1 MDITW
6 LVIGGRNLSWRAGA
20 ETMPESSEPLLQ
32 VQSLVKHFDVVER
45 GIIGRKKI
53 GEVHA
58 VDNVNFDLKRGET
71 LGLVGESGC
80 GKTTT
85 GKVLLYLET
94 PTAGSVIFHG
104 MNVFDAFGKGGK
116 HADAKKLRRAMQMV
130 FQNPYTSLDPRMTIY
145 DILSEPFIIHRN
157 IPKSE
162 WKERVYELLRMV
174 NLEEYHAERY
184 PHEFSGGQRQRIA
197 IARALAVDPEFIV
210 CDEPVS
216 SLDVSIRAQILNLL
230 VDLQAKKRFSY
241 LYISHDLSSVRQ
253 ISHRVAVMYLGE
265 IVELAETNSL
275 YDKPLH
281 PYTQALISAVP
292 VPDIKHK
299 TTRII
304 LPGEVPSPVNPPK
317 ACRFH
322 PRCPYAT
329 DICREVA
336 PKLEDKLIAN
346 HYVAC
351 HHADK
356 FV

>member
-1 MDITW
+1 M
-6 LVIGGRNLSWRAGA
+6 RAEA
-20 ETMPESSEPLLQ
+20 EMQTAESTKTILE
-32 VQSLVKHFDVVER
+32 VDSLVKHFDVLER
-45 GIIGRKKI
+45 GILRKKRI

-58 VDNVNFDLKRGET
+58 VDNLSFRISRGET

-85 GKVLLYLET
+85 GKVVLYLER
-94 PTAGSVIFHG
+94 PSSGSVLFEG
-104 MNVFDAFGKGGK
+104 KQVFETFENGNQAESK
-116 HADAKKLRRAMQMV
+116 ALRRCMQMV
-130 FQNPYTSLDPRMTIY
+130 FQNPYNSLDPRMTVY
-145 DILSEPFIIHRN
+145 DIISEAFTIHKN
-157 IPKSE
+157 IPKE
-162 WKERVYELLRMV
+162 RWKDRVYELLRMV

-197 IARALAVDPEFIV
+197 IARALAVDPKFVIL
-210 CDEPVS
+210 DEPVS

-230 VDLQAKKRFSY
+230 IDLQRDKHLSY

-253 ISHRVAVMYLGE
+253 ISQRVAVMYLGE
-265 IVELAETNSL
+265 MVELASSEQL
-275 YDKPLH
+275 FDKPLH

-292 VPDIKHK
+292 VPDVDHK
-299 TTRII
+299 GTRII
-304 LPGEVPSPVNPPK
+304 LPGEVPSPINPPA

-329 DICREVA
+329 DICRQTA
-336 PKLEDKLIAN
+336 PKLEDKLIKG
-346 HYVAC
+346 HFVAC

>member
-1 MDITW
+1 MQT
-6 LVIGGRNLSWRAGA
+6 
-20 ETMPESSEPLLQ
+20 SSPLIS
-32 VQSLVKHFDVVER
+32 VRSLVKHFDVNER
-45 GIIGRKKI
+45 GIISRRKVA
-53 GEVHA
+53 EVHA
-58 VDNVNFDLKRGET
+58 VDNINFDVQRGET

-85 GKVLLYLET
+85 GKVLLYLEE
-94 PTAGSVIFHG
+94 PTSGSVIFQG
-104 MNVFDAFGKGGK
+104 VSVFETFKRRND
-116 HADAKKLRRAMQMV
+116 ADAKKLRQSMQMI
-130 FQNPYTSLDPRMTIY
+130 FQNPYTSLDPRMTIF
-145 DILSEPFIIHRN
+145 DILSEPFIIHKN
-157 IPKSE
+157 IPKDQWE
-162 WKERVYELLRMV
+162 EKVYELLRMV

-197 IARALAVDPEFIV
+197 IARAIAVDPKFIV

-230 VDLQAKKRFSY
+230 IDLQRKKCLSY

-265 IVELAETNSL
+265 IVELADTPQL

-292 VPDIKHK
+292 VPDVKHK

-304 LPGEVPSPVNPPK
+304 LPGEVPSPMNPPK
-317 ACRFH
+317 GCRFH
-322 PRCPYAT
+322 PRCLHAT
-329 DICREVA
+329 DICQNI
-336 PKLEDKLIAN
+336 PPPFEDRLLKD
-346 HYVAC
+346 HFVAC